1 MQKQPS
7 FCEVL
12 IRFQK
17 FVLLSWCDGHQLL
30 YEIIITI
37 WVGSMFCY
45 RYFKS
50 TRNQSAF
57 RADMLLRY
65 LPLALCALGL
75 WPWMVLRLAPQWSW
89 GEGRGPL
96 VCNLPNSTWVWELL
110 VTGYLPWSKIS
121 TLLSIRNQFLQPY
134 ASFSRG
140 LRTCKAITCRF
151 VITMLRLVA
160 CVQSRVKQ
168 RKLLVFY
175 SRSLA
180 WTPLVPFS
188 HLKLW
193 FKAIWESLR
202 IVMRE

>member
-1 MQKQPS
+1 MDVDGLPLKGEENWSNTGIFLQKQPS

-17 FVLLSWCDGHQLL
+17 FVLLFWCDGHQLL

-37 WVGSMFCY
+37 WVGSMFCS

-89 GEGRGPL
+89 GEGHGPL

-110 VTGYLPWSKIS
+110 VTEYWPWSKQARFC
-121 TLLSIRNQFLQPY
+121 LSVIN
-134 ASFSRG
+134 FSG
-140 LRTCKAITCRF
+140 HTP
-151 VITMLRLVA
+151 VLVGD
-160 CVQSRVKQ
+160 
-168 RKLLVFY
+168 
-175 SRSLA
+175 
-180 WTPLVPFS
+180 
-188 HLKLW
+188 
-193 FKAIWESLR
+193 
-202 IVMRE
+202 